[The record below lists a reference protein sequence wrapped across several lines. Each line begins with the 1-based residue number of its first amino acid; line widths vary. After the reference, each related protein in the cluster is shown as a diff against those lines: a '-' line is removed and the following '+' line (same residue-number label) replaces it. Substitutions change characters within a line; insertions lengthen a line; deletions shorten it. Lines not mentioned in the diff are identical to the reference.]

1 MTFPEL
7 YRLGKKLFKA
17 DRIFYALAFFLL
29 FSAFL
34 LETYPEAAA
43 AIRFSQEGERIPVY
57 ASYFSPLLQ
66 QYGNSYPLACGVMT
80 VLITASAALCLGAGL
95 RSLNV
100 MYATLAGNILTMIF
114 ALMPLVAIGKDC
126 VTAVG
131 VGVLSC
137 LFAAILLQTAVIIYE
152 NLSKRKK

>member
-57 ASYFSPLLQ
+57 ASYFS
-66 QYGNSYPLACGVMT
+66 
-80 VLITASAALCLGAGL
+80 
-95 RSLNV
+95 
-100 MYATLAGNILTMIF
+100 
-114 ALMPLVAIGKDC
+114 
-126 VTAVG
+126 
-131 VGVLSC
+131 LSC
-137 LFAAILLQTAVIIYE
+137 CNTETVTRSPAA
-152 NLSKRKK
+152 

>member
-100 MYATLAGNILTMIF
+100 MYATLAGNILF
-114 ALMPLVAIGKDC
+114 LV
-126 VTAVG
+126 
-131 VGVLSC
+131 
-137 LFAAILLQTAVIIYE
+137 
-152 NLSKRKK
+152 

>member
-7 YRLGKKLFKA
+7 YRPWEKTVQGGPASFTRWL
-17 DRIFYALAFFLL
+17 FLL

-34 LETYPEAAA
+34 LETYPGGAA

-114 ALMPLVAIGKDC
+114 ALMPLFVIGKDC

>member
-66 QYGNSYPLACGVMT
+66 QYGNSYSLACGVMT
-80 VLITASAALCLGAGL
+80 VLITGL

-100 MYATLAGNILTMIF
+100 MYATLAGNILTMLF
-114 ALMPLVAIGKDC
+114 ALMPLFVIGKDC

-137 LFAAILLQTAVIIYE
+137 LFASILLQNAVIIYE
-152 NLSKRKK
+152 NLARRKK